1 VPEAL
6 ALLEDRPPEVVVAA
20 LGYFGTSGD
29 PRVVAPVRAILRDS
43 LHGPHASEELSRAAC
58 KALAAYDD
66 PAAIPELAMALEAGI
81 EDANRILLK
90 MEVPEVIAWIL
101 DQDGEPFS
109 GTAVQS
115 LYWLVRRSNQ
125 TPEPWM
131 RWNGWPCS
139 EPGETARWR
148 EWWQAHRADFKLVR
162 SLAEAAKD
170 HEREHPARIADPPRQ
185 KAPRRF
191 GWTLAAIF
199 GVVVVL
205 WGVRRGWRAFKKS
218 SQRSRSAAPS

>member
-1 VPEAL
+1 M
-6 ALLEDRPPEVVVAA
+6 D
-20 LGYFGTSGD
+20 
-29 PRVVAPVRAILRDS
+29 
-43 LHGPHASEELSRAAC
+43 
-58 KALAAYDD
+58 
-66 PAAIPELAMALEAGI
+66 
-81 EDANRILLK
+81 
-90 MEVPEVIAWIL
+90 VPEVINWIL
-101 DQDGEPFS
+101 DQDGELLS
-109 GTAVQS
+109 ATAVES

-131 RWNGWPCS
+131 RWIGWPCS